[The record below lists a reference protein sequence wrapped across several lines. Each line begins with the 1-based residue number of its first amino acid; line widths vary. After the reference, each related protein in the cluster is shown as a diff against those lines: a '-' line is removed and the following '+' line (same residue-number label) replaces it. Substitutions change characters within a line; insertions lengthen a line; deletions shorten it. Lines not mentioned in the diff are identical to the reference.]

1 MQLKNK
7 EEAKL
12 RLNMKNFE
20 DVVLLHELFVTTK
33 QSLKIRNVFANNI

>member
-20 DVVLLHELFVTTK
+20 DVELLHELFVTTK
-33 QSLKIRNVFANNI
+33 QSLKIRNAFANNI